1 MYRDNTRVHI
11 WYTVTLVL
19 DDART
24 QKARKRSVFRAFKLV
39 AGAGFEPATF
49 GL

>member
-1 MYRDNTRVHI
+1 MVQACYIAHPGP
-11 WYTVTLVL
+11 
-19 DDART
+19 RT
-24 QKARKRSVFRAFKLV
+24 TKARKPLSFRAFKMV

>member
-1 MYRDNTRVHI
+1 MLSI
-11 WYTVTLVL
+11 
-19 DDART
+19 
-24 QKARKRSVFRAFKLV
+24 SVAGRAAAKCSTEMQFREFAEEKMV